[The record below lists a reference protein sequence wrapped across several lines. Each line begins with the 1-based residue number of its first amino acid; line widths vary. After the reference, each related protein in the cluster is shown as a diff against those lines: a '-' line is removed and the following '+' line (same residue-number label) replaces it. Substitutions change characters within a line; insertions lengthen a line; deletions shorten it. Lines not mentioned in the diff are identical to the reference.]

1 MCFTKKVQC
10 DNWSLACLTVRHTL
24 PLRGTPLREGM
35 ARRRS
40 IDNQR
45 NAVAHPLSERGE
57 GTASGRSDSEAV
69 NKSEGRGVSHNH
81 YKDIVFLSQG
91 HYKDIV
97 FLSQGYYKDIIL
109 SHYHFFLLLFLG

>member
-1 MCFTKKVQC
+1 
-10 DNWSLACLTVRHTL
+10 
-24 PLRGTPLREGM
+24 M

-45 NAVAHPLSERGE
+45 NAVAHPLLERGE

-81 YKDIVFLSQG
+81 YKDIVFFCRKVIIKTSFCR
-91 HYKDIV
+91 III
-97 FLSQGYYKDIIL
+97 FLL
-109 SHYHFFLLLFLG
+109 FFLVNSSIFIIIAL

>member
-10 DNWSLACLTVRHTL
+10 DNWSLACLTVRHTP

-35 ARRRS
+35 AQRRS

-57 GTASGRSDSEAV
+57 GTACGRSDSEAV

-81 YKDIVFLSQG
+81 YKDIVFCRKVIIKTSFFCR
-91 HYKDIV
+91 KVIIMTSF
-97 FLSQGYYKDIIL
+97 FLS
-109 SHYHFFLLLFLG
+109 

>member
-1 MCFTKKVQC
+1 MRQLVIGLLDGATHPAA
-10 DNWSLACLTVRHTL
+10 SRH
-24 PLRGTPLREGM
+24 PSPRGDGG
-35 ARRRS
+35 RRS

-45 NAVAHPLSERGE
+45 NAVAHPLLERGE

-97 FLSQGYYKDIIL
+97 FFVAKSL
-109 SHYHFFLLLFLG
+109 